1 MSARRVPACLA
12 RLAGVALAGSLAAG
26 CDYSRLVVVDPDVV
40 ASRNARDW
48 TVYREPGGA
57 APAASTAAAAPPPAA
72 PAPEPAAAAGA
83 PSDEDE

>member
-1 MSARRVPACLA
+1 MA
-12 RLAGVALAGSLAAG
+12 RLAPLAPFALAACAGSLAG
-26 CDYSRLVVVDPDVV
+26 CDYSRLVVLDPDVV

-57 APAASTAAAAPPPAA
+57 APASSAAAAAPAPAA
-72 PAPEPAAAAGA
+72 PAPALAPSAAADA